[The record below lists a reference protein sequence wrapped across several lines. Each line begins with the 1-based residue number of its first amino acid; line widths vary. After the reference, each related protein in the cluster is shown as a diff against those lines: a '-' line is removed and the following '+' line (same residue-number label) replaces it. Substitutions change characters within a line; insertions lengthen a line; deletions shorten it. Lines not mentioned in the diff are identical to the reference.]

1 MARIVALLLGCVL
14 LALGVYLQLLANVIL
29 NPGEGLVETVAQ
41 KTGWELGTI
50 KVLFDSTL
58 VLVSVGV
65 SFCAFASVRG
75 VREGTIISAILVG
88 CITRVFMRF

>member
-1 MARIVALLLGCVL
+1 V
-14 LALGVYLQLLANVIL
+14 LANGII
-29 NPGEGLVETVAQ
+29 NPGEGLVKTLAL
-41 KTGWELGTI
+41 KTGWEFGTI

-58 VLVSVGV
+58 VLLSVSI

-88 CITRVFMRF
+88 CICRAFCAVFGSPRQGPPR